1 MKKVSI
7 ILCLLMLGVAFNGFS
22 QAPAPS
28 DFFAGKWKL
37 IPPDGLN
44 IDKDA
49 PSPQIDIVRKEGKLI
64 VNLWSEYYINSRV
77 EKESATELSI
87 LYDIVSNPHMP
98 KDSVKATNEFI
109 TLTKVDDNTLE
120 TSLQGMGVLLKR
132 VK

>member
-37 IPPDGLN
+37 ILPDELN

-87 LYDIVSNPHMP
+87 FYDIVSNPHMP
-98 KDSVKATNEFI
+98 KVSVKATNEFI

-120 TSLQGMGVLLKR
+120 TSLQGMGVLFKR

>member
-1 MKKVSI
+1 
-7 ILCLLMLGVAFNGFS
+7 MLGVAFNGFS
-22 QAPAPS
+22 QAPALS
-28 DFFAGKWKL
+28 DFFAGKWKG

-64 VNLWSEYYINSRV
+64 VNLWSEYCINSRV

-87 LYDIVSNPHMP
+87 FYDIVSNPYMP
-98 KDSVKATNEFI
+98 KVSVKATNVHM
-109 TLTKVDDNTLE
+109 TLTKVDDHTLE
-120 TSLQGMGVLLKR
+120 TSFQGVDVFFKR